1 MKFSVI
7 FDAVKSKNLLIFLA
21 TVLMIVYYG
30 SIDISSEP
38 YSGVP
43 DIDNY
48 RQMALASPGL
58 DETVSRNFGYRILLP
73 YVAGLMPFN
82 VDMSFYILTIL
93 MSLAIPLIFFRF
105 LKVYGLKDDNTFYL
119 TLLFISA
126 RYVFGF
132 PVWNFYDVNDLLTHI
147 LILLFFISLKKDNF
161 ISMGLILAVGVIN
174 RETIL
179 FIVPPALYYYALM
192 LKDRK
197 KLFKFIASFLPA
209 VVILI
214 LIRSLIVT
222 ESSDTPGIFYSLGK
236 LRFDDTNK
244 LFNPATYYRLINTFI
259 PLTFIPLIFFKT
271 TRSFFRKYPHFLIFI
286 IIYFASCFLAGD
298 TERLIVPMFPV
309 VFLLIGIIFEKY
321 GFNELKGRIIVLSA
335 CLVSIPHHL
344 YFRFRLP
351 TRDLKVAVSLITL
364 MFVTAYL
371 YKFKKDKIN
380 ALDNNPDL

>member
-1 MKFSVI
+1 MKFSAI
-7 FDAVKSKNLLIFLA
+7 FDAVKAKFPIIFLV
-21 TVLMIVYYG
+21 TLVMIVYYG
-30 SIDISSEP
+30 SIDISAEP
-38 YSGVP
+38 FSDIP
-43 DIDNY
+43 DIQNY

-73 YVAGLMPFN
+73 YIAGLLPF
-82 VDMSFYILTIL
+82 DSDTSFYILTIL
-93 MSLAIPLIFFRF
+93 MSLAIPFIFFRF

-119 TLLFISA
+119 TMLFLA
-126 RYVFGF
+126 GRYVFGY
-132 PVWNFYDVNDLLTHI
+132 PVWNHYDVNDLLTHI
-147 LILLFFISLKKDNF
+147 LILLFFISLKKNNF
-161 ISMGLILAVGVIN
+161 ILMGLILAVGVIN

-179 FIVPPALYYYALM
+179 FIVPPALYYYGVM
-192 LKDRK
+192 NKDRK
-197 KLFKFIASFLPA
+197 KSLKFIASFLPA

-222 ESSDTPGIFYSLGK
+222 ESSDTPGIIHSLGK

-244 LFNPATYYRLINTFI
+244 LFNPATYYRLVNTFI
-259 PLTFIPLIFFKT
+259 PLTFIPIVFFKT
-271 TRSFFRKYPHFLIFI
+271 TRSFFRKYPHFMIFV

-298 TERLIVPMFPV
+298 TERLIVPIFPV

-364 MFVTAYL
+364 IFVTAYF

-380 ALDNNPDL
+380 ALNNNPDL